1 MRVANHA
8 EAIFGESKNTRTQD
22 ASWLNAELRG
32 SQFSDLRLGKRLR
45 QFMEHLWTGVGM
57 SIPFACQ
64 DWANTKAAYRFLDN
78 PKVSEIEILEGHFQ
92 STAERF
98 AATEGLVL
106 MLQDTTEFSYK
117 REKSEAIGVTHLKKT
132 AHSNE
137 DGRPQYRT
145 QCGFLCIQIWW

>member
-8 EAIFGESKNTRTQD
+8 EAISGESKNTRSQD
-22 ASWLNAELRG
+22 ASWLNAKLRG

-45 QFMEHLWTGVGM
+45 QFMGHLWTGVGM

-78 PKVSEIEILEGHFQ
+78 PKVSEMEILEGHFQ

-98 AATEGLVL
+98 AA
-106 MLQDTTEFSYK
+106 MK
-117 REKSEAIGVTHLKKT
+117 A
-132 AHSNE
+132 
-137 DGRPQYRT
+137 
-145 QCGFLCIQIWW
+145 